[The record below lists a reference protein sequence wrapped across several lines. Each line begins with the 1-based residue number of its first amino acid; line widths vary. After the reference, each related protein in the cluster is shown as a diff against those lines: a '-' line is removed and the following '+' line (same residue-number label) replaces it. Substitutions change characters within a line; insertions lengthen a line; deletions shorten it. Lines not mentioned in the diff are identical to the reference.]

1 MPPPSGSFSARSR
14 ERRQRGVACKQG
26 LIGSSGLRALGGLII
41 SRKINGEN
49 MKIILPRC
57 QIGTLDGLLSTS
69 HFRLTDIPSTI
80 GIPKPGS
87 RVMANDG
94 VSATKR
100 GGWMRKSSQ
109 LHCGGKKML
118 RAYSLLRRGD
128 LVRHSTGAAGAA
140 TFCRAGIGMQLFVTL
155 HFRRGWL
162 YILIDVIGF
171 LKIHEQT
178 YIAALPIYAIN

>member
-118 RAYSLLRRGD
+118 RAYSLLRRG
-128 LVRHSTGAAGAA
+128 RFSKA
-140 TFCRAGIGMQLFVTL
+140 L
-155 HFRRGWL
+155 HRRSGRCDFLPGRYWNA
-162 YILIDVIGF
+162 VICNV
-171 LKIHEQT
+171 
-178 YIAALPIYAIN
+178 ALPPGLVIYSY